1 MLYQLK
7 HLEACTI
14 DGIRTES
21 YQVGAGRWT
30 CVSYLEH
37 TAVLSFV
44 TAQHPSREA
53 AITRM
58 AVRLADYV
66 NRDVISTTR
75 TASTD
80 GDNAMHTSRQCSAS
94 RPPVGVAHAT
104 CLVPF
109 RAASSN

>member
-58 AVRLADYV
+58 AVRLADYFNHDV
-66 NRDVISTTR
+66 LPMLRHDLRTTGDHVRVADRGMMPHPPMRSVRDGGR
-75 TASTD
+75 
-80 GDNAMHTSRQCSAS
+80 NA
-94 RPPVGVAHAT
+94 RPP
-104 CLVPF
+104 
-109 RAASSN
+109 